1 MDNNDEDAI
10 LIAAELILD
19 AVALSE
25 AMLACDFEEARFR
38 ARLVQSHSLTRASP
52 PCSMSHCIDAMRG
65 AYGAPVS
72 RNATRRGNFKLQRV
86 SWFAID

>member
-25 AMLACDFEEARFR
+25 AMLVCAFEEARFR
-38 ARLVQSHSLTRASP
+38 ARLV
-52 PCSMSHCIDAMRG
+52 
-65 AYGAPVS
+65 
-72 RNATRRGNFKLQRV
+72 
-86 SWFAID
+86 